1 MHVNAL
7 PGLALEA
14 AHYAVLRR
22 VGPALRHDLVV
33 HLQTLAMRTEV
44 VVARLEQGL
53 PSRVDLQQQLEQIQD
68 GVREAIA
75 QSLRVATWLV
85 PPDDDAVDLRSGVQ
99 ECLALTRSGLACRG
113 FSVQADVPDT
123 DFQVSCAT
131 LRPLLLSALMH
142 LSDRA
147 GPPGD
152 LQVDARIETH
162 RATLTLTCHPSGSA
176 RACDLADL
184 ERPYRPLALCDLQA
198 LAAAHGSAAV
208 QVHADRLDLQVT
220 RLVPTTP
227 LQIAPR

>member
-1 MHVNAL
+1 MHANAL

-14 AHYAVLRR
+14 ARYAVLRR

-33 HLQTLAMRTEV
+33 HLQTLAIQTEV
-44 VVARLEQGL
+44 VVARLERGL
-53 PSRVDLQQQLEQIQD
+53 PSRVDLQQQLEQIQR
-68 GVREAIA
+68 GAREAIA

-99 ECLALTRSGLACRG
+99 ECLALVRSGLARRG

-152 LQVDARIETH
+152 LRVDARVETQQ
-162 RATLTLTCHPSGSA
+162 ATLALTCRPTGSA
-176 RACDLADL
+176 RAYDPQL
-184 ERPYRPLALCDLQA
+184 PYRPLALCDLQA
-198 LAAAHGSAAV
+198 LAAAHGSVAV
-208 QVHADRLDLQVT
+208 QVHADRLDLQVA

-227 LQIAPR
+227 LQIAPL